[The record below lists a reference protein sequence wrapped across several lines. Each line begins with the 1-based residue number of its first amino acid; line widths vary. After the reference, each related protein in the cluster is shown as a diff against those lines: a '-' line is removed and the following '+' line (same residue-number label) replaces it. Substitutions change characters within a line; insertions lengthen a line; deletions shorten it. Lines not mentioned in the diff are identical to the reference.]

1 MQPNVSKVQMAL
13 CGVGLL
19 ENFLYLW
26 LLAWYYS
33 LFRLLAPKL

>member
-1 MQPNVSKVQMAL
+1 MQPNVPKVQMAL

-26 LLAWYYS
+26 KE
-33 LFRLLAPKL
+33 APKHGITHYSDC